1 MGKRLAAVAA
11 FGALASACSSL
22 AADPVADFY
31 AGKQMRFII
40 RTPPGGDYDQLSRLL
55 ARHIGK
61 HIPGKPNVTPQ
72 NMPGGGGIVAANF
85 IGQVAPRDGTF
96 LTMVSQG
103 LPVDQAL
110 GLNPSLKV
118 DLREF
123 NWLGN
128 MANSNQI
135 LAVWHT
141 SPTRNL
147 DDARKRVTTIGST
160 GAGSMSVQLPAF
172 YNNVLGTKFRIVV
185 GYPGGQHV
193 DLAMEQG
200 ELEGRGTNTYTGYM
214 ASKPHYLKDKLLRP
228 LIQVG
233 IEPEPEL
240 GDVPLLKDLPLPP
253 EDRQLAEYM
262 SKAVSVGRPVATT
275 PGVPADRVAAL
286 RRAFDLALEDPEFKD
301 EAEKTNAEIR
311 AMSADVLTRI
321 IRELIEAPEAVRARV
336 KLALQPKEE
345 DQKKLAQ

>member
-1 MGKRLAAVAA
+1 
-11 FGALASACSSL
+11 
-22 AADPVADFY
+22 
-31 AGKQMRFII
+31 
-40 RTPPGGDYDQLSRLL
+40 
-55 ARHIGK
+55 
-61 HIPGKPNVTPQ
+61 
-72 NMPGGGGIVAANF
+72 
-85 IGQVAPRDGTF
+85 
-96 LTMVSQG
+96 MVSQG